1 MKNKEFVRGFIEG
14 KLYDYV
20 PTGFNLSYEDALIQ
34 AQAGA
39 YISRLEWDGFHF
51 IDVAP
56 DGERTYIIV
65 LKTGEMLFNPS
76 EIYDVDKKDWGIV
89 NIINK
94 HVSVVAGVVKVTD
107 KDIEIEKNKMIIK

>member
-1 MKNKEFVRGFIEG
+1 MENKEFVRGFIEG

-20 PTGFNLSYEDALIQ
+20 PTGFNLSYADAKTL
-34 AQAGA
+34 ANEGN

-56 DGERTYIIV
+56 DGERTYVIV
-65 LKTGEMLFNPS
+65 LKTGEMLFNPN
-76 EIYDVDKKDWGIV
+76 EIYDTDKNDWGVV

-94 HVSVVAGVVKVTD
+94 
-107 KDIEIEKNKMIIK
+107 DIRFEMGRIIVEE

>member
-1 MKNKEFVRGFIEG
+1 MENEIFVRGFIKE

-20 PTGFNLSYEDALIQ
+20 PLGFNLSYEDALEQ

-56 DGERTYIIV
+56 DGERTYVIV
-65 LKTGEMLFNPS
+65 LKTGEMLFNPT
-76 EIYDVDKKDWGIV
+76 EIYDKDKKDWGVVNIV
-89 NIINK
+89 N
-94 HVSVVAGVVKVTD
+94 
-107 KDIEIEKNKMIIK
+107 KNVRFEMGRMIVEE